1 MDAQTTLDALL
12 YQINYHLERDCDR
25 TATLRGRFNPSDLR
39 KAAQIYSDKG
49 YYVSLI
55 AGGIMVSEY
64 PL

>member
-12 YQINYHLERDCDR
+12 YQINYHLGDR